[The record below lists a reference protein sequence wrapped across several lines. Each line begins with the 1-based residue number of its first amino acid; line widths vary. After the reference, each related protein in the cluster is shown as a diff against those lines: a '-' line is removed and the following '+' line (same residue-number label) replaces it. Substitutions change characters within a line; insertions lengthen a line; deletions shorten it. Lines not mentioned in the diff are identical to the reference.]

1 MLKQVQLKNIKSL
14 ADVTI
19 DLAPLTVLVGPN
31 GCGKSTVL
39 DQVDR
44 LCVASRPMPVRQYSI
59 GSLHYLLEDVE
70 EERRS
75 AAGDGAMLWRAQTE
89 DTALAVE
96 LSHGVSP
103 SYLRV
108 AMRAQAGDRAELLT
122 DATGSASDVSY
133 MQVMELLAAKFN
145 WRSLR
150 LRFDRDDL
158 AAPAPVVE
166 RVDLDPSGY
175 GLAPLLVDIR
185 LNDSDRFERIER
197 DLRAVVPQFERLYFR
212 KEALPSTSRTR
223 KGRDDAPSGY
233 ALILAFQGGARVPAK
248 HASEGTLFAL
258 GLLTAVYAHELPNIV
273 LIDDI
278 DHGLHLSAQYT
289 LIKALRGVMA
299 ARPELQILCTSHAPV
314 LLDSFE
320 VDEVRVMALDK
331 DGATRVRPLAEAPG
345 LDRLRRGLGTGELWA
360 SLGEDWVLN
369 EG

>member
-59 GSLHYLLEDVE
+59 GNLHYFLEDVE
-70 EERRS
+70 EERRDDG
-75 AAGDGAMLWRAQTE
+75 GDGAMLWRAQAG
-89 DTALAVE
+89 DAALEVE
-96 LSHGVSP
+96 LSHGISP
-103 SYLRV
+103 AYMRV
-108 AMRAQAGDRAELLT
+108 AMRAQADDRAALLT
-122 DATGSASDVSY
+122 DETGSGSEAGY
-133 MQVMELLAAKFN
+133 MKVMELLHAKFN

-150 LRFDRDDL
+150 VRFDREDL
-158 AAPAPVVE
+158 AAPAPLKTAIGMDE
-166 RVDLDPSGY
+166 WGY
-175 GLAPLLVDIR
+175 GLAPLLAHLR
-185 LNDSDRFERIER
+185 LNDPERFERIEQ
-197 DLRAVVPQFERLYFR
+197 DLRAVVPQFDRLRFPTMSLKADDQVGFALELIFR
-212 KEALPSTSRTR
+212 
-223 KGRDDAPSGY
+223 
-233 ALILAFQGGARVPAK
+233 GGARVAAK
-248 HASEGTLFAL
+248 HASEGTLLAL
-258 GLLTAVYAHELPNIV
+258 GLLTAVHAHELPNLV